1 MKTYPYIIVKFQNSR
16 VIEKILKASVEK
28 KWATKKDQ
36 ESTLQAKKTWKIAFN
51 TELEEN
57 EEIDLKYWRKMIYN
71 LEFDTK
77 NINQLWRWD

>member
-57 EEIDLKYWRKMIYN
+57 EEMDLKYWRKMIYN